1 MFLALATSLGK
12 WSIDLCNT
20 LGGLMLFLWQ
30 LSKTAVTTRPKIGKL
45 LTQMESIGVDSFL
58 IVILTGGFAGA
69 VLAFQS
75 YIGFKRYGSVE
86 FIGPLVALSMTREIG
101 PVITGLMVTGRSGS
115 AIAAEL
121 GTMRITEQIDAL
133 STLNINPFQYLVVPR
148 VIAGIVIM
156 PFVTTFSMM
165 AGIIGGYCVCVY
177 VLNLNSQE
185 YIDGIM
191 KYLELND
198 VINGLIKSSV
208 FGFILTWVGSFK
220 GYKAF
225 GGARG
230 VGIATTQSVV
240 TGSILL
246 IIANYFLT
254 ALLF

>member
-1 MFLALATSLGK
+1 MLLAVATFLGQ
-12 WSIDLCNT
+12 WVIDLCNT
-20 LGGLMLFLWQ
+20 LGMLALFFAEFCKAL
-30 LSKTAVTTRPKIGKL
+30 LTTRPKIAKIFA
-45 LTQMESIGVDSFL
+45 QCEAIGVDSLL

-115 AIAAEL
+115 AITAEI
-121 GTMRITEQIDAL
+121 GTMRISEQIDAL
-133 STLNINPFQYLVVPR
+133 VTLSIDPMQYLVVPR
-148 VIAGIVIM
+148 IIAGTIIL
-156 PFVTTFSMM
+156 PFVTTFSMF
-165 AGIIGGYCVCVY
+165 AGVIGGYGVCVH
-177 VLNLNSQE
+177 VLGLNGQQ
-185 YIDGIM
+185 YIDGII
-191 KYLELND
+191 KYLELSD
-198 VINGLIKSSV
+198 IVNGLIKSSV
-208 FGFILTWVGSFK
+208 FGLILTWVGTFK
-220 GYKAF
+220 GYMTT

-240 TGSILL
+240 MGSILL